1 MVPLR
6 QLAFS
11 FLKIGALGFGGPF
24 SLLAIM
30 EKEVVERRRWLA
42 PEDFAQ
48 SVAIGTITPGPIFFA
63 AAVFIGYRLRGLPGA
78 VVCGAGTLLPSF
90 VLVVVMAALYVH
102 TQQNAWIMAAGR
114 SLSAGVVGL
123 LVSVV
128 LRTGRSVV
136 HGWQAALAVT
146 ATFLALA
153 VLKIDPVV
161 LIVAAGLG
169 GACLLRPAPAPQD
182 GAQEK

>member
-30 EKEVVERRRWLA
+30 EKELDRRGWLT
-42 PEDFAQ
+42 PEEFAQ

-63 AAVFIGYRLRGLPGA
+63 AAVFVGYRLSGLAGA
-78 VVCGAGTLLPSF
+78 AVCGACTLFPSF
-90 VLVVVMAALYVH
+90 VLVVVMAALYVQ
-102 TQQNAWIMAAGR
+102 TEQNAWIVAVSRGLA
-114 SLSAGVVGL
+114 AGVVGL
-123 LVSVV
+123 FVSVV

-136 HGWQAALAVT
+136 HGWQAALTVT
-146 ATFLALA
+146 AIFLALA

-169 GACLLRPAPAPQD
+169 GACLLRPAPAPQN